1 MKQRGNPKQRK
12 AAKELSELGEPDMM
26 QFYRLQESNEH
37 MKANEPQ
44 FGAHDFFLGQDAKL
58 WDK

>member
-1 MKQRGNPKQRK
+1 
-12 AAKELSELGEPDMM
+12 
-26 QFYRLQESNEH
+26 

-58 WDK
+58 WDKW